1 MLQEIERK
9 FIIDNL
15 PSLAELNV
23 IEIQNIN
30 QIYLA
35 TGQEQ
40 IRARKLV
47 RNNQEKYTLTLK
59 RGHGL
64 LRDEI
69 ESIISKDTYNQLSR
83 EFIPLIKMR
92 YVILTQGVRVYV
104 DEYYQHRL
112 TIAEVEF
119 PSKLE
124 ARQFEPLSWFSVE
137 VTGIQKYENQ
147 YLWQVLQKAK
157 HN

>member
-9 FIIDNL
+9 FIINKL
-15 PSLAELNV
+15 PSLAELDV
-23 IEIQNIN
+23 VEIQNIN

-40 IRARKLV
+40 IRIRKTIK
-47 RNNQEKYTLTLK
+47 NNQEKYTLTLK

-69 ESIISKDTYNQLSR
+69 ESLISKDTYNQLIR
-83 EFIPLIKMR
+83 EFTPLIKMR
-92 YVILTQGVRVYV
+92 YVILTNGMKVYV

-112 TIAEVEF
+112 TVAEVEF
-119 PSKLE
+119 YSRLDAE
-124 ARQFEPLSWFSVE
+124 DFEPPSWFSVE

-147 YLWQVLQKAK
+147 YLWKVLQKNK
-157 HN
+157 RD